1 MELISICSD
10 IMPDKNVLEKGT
22 QSNLLTNEY
31 NDIPKLVYETMDAW
45 EEDRIHFLKKLLKE
59 TASIRISKRIVSRY
73 YYDTILKYL
82 LELTHN
88 KYTKWCS
95 NTANNIAIGIDGT
108 IIGCCVTEVTYACP
122 EQVIKDIIDESIIWQ
137 FGGDD
142 VLNENSYFKDI
153 IHIGVL

>member
-10 IMPDKNVLEKGT
+10 IMHNKNVLEKGT

-31 NDIPKLVYETMDAW
+31 NYIPKLVYETIDEW
-45 EEDRIHFLKKLLKE
+45 QEERIKFLKKLLKDIR
-59 TASIRISKRIVSRY
+59 SVRISKRIVNRY
-73 YYDTILKYL
+73 YDAILKYL

-88 KYTKWCS
+88 KYMDWCS
-95 NTANNIAIGIDGT
+95 NTANNISIGIEGL
-108 IIGCCVTEVTYACP
+108 IIGCSITEVVHVCP
-122 EQVIKDIIDESIIWQ
+122 ENIIKDIIDESLIWQ
-137 FGGDD
+137 FGVDD